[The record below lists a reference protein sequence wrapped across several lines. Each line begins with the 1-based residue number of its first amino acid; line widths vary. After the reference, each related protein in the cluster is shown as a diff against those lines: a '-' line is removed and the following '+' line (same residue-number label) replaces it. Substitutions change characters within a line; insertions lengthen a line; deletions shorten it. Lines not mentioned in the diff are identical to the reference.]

1 MIPRERGVRFN
12 EILRVHRLT
21 LEERVVVRLD
31 PALEACAYFIP
42 PVNALL
48 MLPVRFLSTV
58 EVFHALHVDAADTV
72 LSLHEAPKDF

>member
-21 LEERVVVRLD
+21 LQERVVVRLD

-42 PVNALL
+42 PLL
-48 MLPVRFLSTV
+48 MLPVRFLSAV

-72 LSLHEAPKDF
+72 LSLHEAAKDF